1 MSANEIRE
9 SRTSKPTMAPT
20 KPESSSTNCLV
31 DIRIETQGPVNIYNC
46 SSAPPRSEPCPPS
59 PPECPAGP
67 IAPGQCIPLSI
78 GSKPKQGLR
87 TKLNSLLQN
96 TRVPSAIASGFF
108 QHARRFSAGQ
118 TPANPLETEVF
129 GFFQTLPADM
139 KSILSCS
146 VNSFDGITSD
156 ERNRLFDPSI
166 PQDLNVP
173 LDADTLAT
181 AFVKE
186 ITQRVGVQVF
196 DDPHALEQER
206 PGRNRFF
213 DTSGGESFDIQLRI
227 CRVNG
232 LRTNEFSPALNP
244 GDYLP
249 SELQQH
255 CVPIVV
261 NGVPQLDCEIQKGNC
276 PGNFLEDTTCLRVP
290 DVRAGEGV
298 VLEGVNFISIDSK
311 VRLTGQAPSTVSREV
326 DAFVFGDLDT
336 PLSDSQNQP
345 IRDCRVHD
353 RITFVVP
360 ADLPPA
366 VYSAQIAVPNVSGF
380 PVFGD
385 TIISN
390 SQFIRVVPSPTSRFR
405 IASETLTAG
414 KETSPAFFGSDEV
427 RVRVRAYQVIASLT
441 DLTVGDEQAFDSPE
455 FEDVDSGDVRQMQ
468 AVLFEQSG
476 PMDGL
481 VMTIMGFEI
490 DSEKAYRE
498 QINSFT
504 DAFLHYLKITLA
516 GIAAAI
522 SAGAFAVGVKD
533 LLKFALSHPIILAIA
548 AAVVLVVIL
557 ILAAWAPADL
567 LIEDSLGFTLSDLDV
582 LTNTDLPLPEVAQY
596 VSQQGIKVKAIPLE
610 KVPTQYRER
619 REYVSDEED
628 SRYEIV
634 LRYNRVA

>member
-1 MSANEIRE
+1 MSSSEIRG
-9 SRTSKPTMAPT
+9 SRTRKPTLEPT
-20 KPESSSTNCLV
+20 KPESSAHCCV
-31 DIRIETQGPVNIYNC
+31 DIRIENQGPLNIYNC
-46 SSAPPRSEPCPPS
+46 TSALPRPAPCSEPCPP
-59 PPECPAGP
+59 ECPTGP

-78 GSKPKQGLR
+78 GSKPKQSLR

-96 TRVPSAIASGFF
+96 TRVPSAIAGGFF

-118 TPANPLETEVF
+118 AAANPLEAEVF

-146 VNSFDGITSD
+146 VNSFEGITSD
-156 ERNRLFDPSI
+156 ERSRLFDPSI
-166 PQDLNVP
+166 PQDPNVS

-196 DDPHALEQER
+196 NDQHALEQER
-206 PGRNRFF
+206 PGRNRLF
-213 DTSGGESFDIQLRI
+213 DTSGGENFDIQLRI
-227 CRVNG
+227 CTVNG
-232 LRTNEFSPALNP
+232 LRTNEFSPPLTP
-244 GDYLP
+244 GEYLP

-261 NGVPQLDCEIQKGNC
+261 NGSPQLDCAIQKGNC
-276 PGNFLEDTTCLRVP
+276 PGNFLQDTTCLRVP
-290 DVRAGEGV
+290 DVRAGDGV
-298 VLEGVNFISIDSK
+298 VVEGVNFISIDSK
-311 VRLTGQAPSTVSREV
+311 VRLIGQAPSTVSREV
-326 DAFVFGDLDT
+326 DAFVFGDLET
-336 PLSDSQNQP
+336 PLTDADNKP

-366 VYSAQIAVPNVSGF
+366 IYSVQVAVPNVSGF
-380 PVFGD
+380 PVLGD
-385 TIISN
+385 PIVSN
-390 SQFIRVVPSPTSRFR
+390 SQFIRVVPPPTSRFR
-405 IASETLTAG
+405 IASETLAARQ
-414 KETSPAFFGSDEV
+414 ETSPASFGSDEV
-427 RVRVRAYQVIASLT
+427 RVRVRAYPITASLT
-441 DLTVGDEQAFDSPE
+441 DLSLGDEQAFDSPE

-468 AVLFEQSG
+468 AVLFNQTS
-476 PMDGL
+476 PIDGL

-533 LLKFALSHPIILAIA
+533 LLKFALSHPVILAIA
-548 AAVVLVVIL
+548 VAVVLVVIL

-567 LIEDSLGFTLSDLDV
+567 LIEDSLGFTLSDLDI
-582 LTNTDLPLPEVAQY
+582 LTNTDLPLPEITQY
-596 VSQQGIKVKAIPLE
+596 VSQQGIKVKATPLE
-610 KVPTQYRER
+610 KVPTQYREL

-634 LRYNRVA
+634 LRYNRLA